1 MQSAT
6 FSVDASI
13 YLDQTR
19 FLREQDFLLKKSWI
33 LACHESEV
41 SSAGAYYVF
50 EHLGQSVIILRDE
63 SGQIHAL
70 QNTCRHRGSYL
81 LKSSGHCRTITC
93 PYHGWKYNQDGSGIP
108 NGLDLRPDAAGL
120 QKVHSSVS
128 SGFVW
133 LHFGK
138 NPPDFSEHL
147 AETGRYFEA
156 FHSADMV
163 VYKKRHFLLDCNWKN
178 YLENILDSYHIAT
191 VHNSLLQKI
200 ARVSELDITREHK
213 NLVLKIP
220 IADYRWR
227 IALEKHLARA
237 PSAGDLTRSYHKL
250 HIFPNTVINF
260 TALNATVYNI
270 WPRAVGQTLVDYTF
284 LRAKSYNPLV
294 LARNALLFRYSMLI
308 NREDN
313 AILPDYYRN
322 LMRNPKQ
329 QHRFVSSEASLI
341 ELHKGLAKYLK

>member
-13 YLDQTR
+13 YLDQAR
-19 FLREQDFLLKKSWI
+19 FLSERDFILKKSWI
-33 LACHESEV
+33 LACHVSEIPA
-41 SSAGAYYVF
+41 AGDFYLF
-50 EHLGQSVIILRDE
+50 EHLQQSVILMRDQ

-70 QNTCRHRGSYL
+70 QNSCRHRGSYL
-81 LKSSGHCRTITC
+81 LKKSGNCRAITC
-93 PYHGWKYNQDGSGIP
+93 PYHGWKYNLDGSGIP
-108 NGLDLRPDAAGL
+108 NGENLRPEAGSL
-120 QKVHSSVS
+120 QRVHCSVFA
-128 SGFVW
+128 GFVW

-138 NPPDFSEHL
+138 NPPYFSEQL
-147 AETGRYFEA
+147 GPTGRYFEA
-156 FHSADMV
+156 FHSAAMT

-200 ARVSELDITREHK
+200 ARVSELDISREGK

-237 PSAGDLTRSYHKL
+237 PSAGNLTRSYHKL

-270 WPRAVGQTLVDYTF
+270 WPLAVGKTLVEYTF
-284 LRAKSYNPLV
+284 LRAKSFNPLV
-294 LARNALLFRYSMLI
+294 YARNALLFRYSMLI
-308 NREDN
+308 NSEDN

-322 LMRNPKQ
+322 LIRNPGQ
-329 QHRFVSSEASLI
+329 QHRFVGSEASLI